1 MAFVTIEEVCLD
13 DKFNEHSESAEDSL
27 SFKNQILRDLQEA
40 TRLRSLREEEHKKSA
55 TMPETPLSMSADS
68 HAIDSGSASNKVSNQ
83 NLSSHSVA
91 HSAIVKTM
99 TSETARDFQDSVD
112 LSSNSQADSLAPNVH
127 SNVISSLKEQVDKEK
142 NLIIPQETEM
152 LKRRFKRPVW
162 ETSLNAESEE
172 EYIPADVAKELI
184 EAKAKESIY
193 TNPKELVSKMT
204 SERQKEAFLQE
215 HHTASNHSEPVR
227 VQSDLVTDDNES
239 DESIA
244 LAASEKANKKKRKK
258 VKKKESSPKDVKQDE
273 IINEEPISRSNRNQK
288 RNKNNR
294 RAGRIARNIIVLL
307 ILILSLAGFF
317 GYRYVSDAVGA
328 KDVKSTKFISVEI
341 PENSGNSYIGQ
352 LLELAGVIKS
362 GKVFNYYTK
371 FKNISNLKSGY
382 YNLQPSMTMDE
393 IIEALQKKGSD
404 KPQEPSL
411 GTVLVKEGYTIEQIA
426 KAVEVNSS
434 AKKGKH
440 SSTGLKAKDFLKLMK
455 DDVFLTK
462 MKAKYPTLL
471 ANLPKDTDA
480 KYVLEGYL
488 FPATYN
494 IHDDTTVESL
504 AEEMLSTMDTY
515 LSPYYATISSSD
527 HNVNEILTLAS
538 LVEKEGATDDD
549 RKNIA
554 SVFYNRLDSDIALQS
569 NIAVLYALGKL
580 GQETTLKEDATID
593 TNIDSLYNDYVHKGL
608 MPGPVDSPSL
618 SAIEAVIN
626 PSSTKYMY
634 FVADV
639 STGNVY
645 FAESYEEHQHNVETY
660 INSKLKDK

>member
-1 MAFVTIEEVCLD
+1 MT
-13 DKFNEHSESAEDSL
+13 DKHNEYSESAEDSL

-55 TMPETPLSMSADS
+55 AVPETPLSMSADS

-91 HSAIVKTM
+91 HSAIAKTM
-99 TSETARDFQDSVD
+99 TSETVRDFQYSVD
-112 LSSNSQADSLAPNVH
+112 LSSNSQADSSAPDVH
-127 SNVISSLKEQVDKEK
+127 SNVISSPKEQVDKEK
-142 NLIIPQETEM
+142 NLSIPQETEI

-172 EYIPADVAKELI
+172 KYIPADVAKELI
-184 EAKAKESIY
+184 EAKAKEAIY

-204 SERQKEAFLQE
+204 SERQKEAFLRE
-215 HHTASNHSEPVR
+215 HHTVSNHSEPVR
-227 VQSDLVTDDNES
+227 VQSDLVTDGNEG

-244 LAASEKANKKKRKK
+244 LAAASEKSNKKKRKK
-258 VKKKESSPKDVKQDE
+258 VKKKKSSPKDVKQDG
-273 IINEEPISRSNRNQK
+273 IINEEPISCSNRNQK
-288 RNKNNR
+288 LNKNNR
-294 RAGRIARNIIVLL
+294 RAGRVARNIIVFL

-341 PENSGNSYIGQ
+341 PENSGSSYIGQ
-352 LLELAGVIKS
+352 LLESAGVIKS

-411 GTVLVKEGYTIEQIA
+411 GTVLVKEGYTIEKIA

-440 SSTGLKAKDFLKLMK
+440 SSTGLKEKDFLKLMK
-455 DDVFLTK
+455 DDAFITK

-471 ANLPKDTDA
+471 ANLPNSTDA

-504 AEEMLSTMDTY
+504 VEEMLSTMDTH
-515 LSPYYATISSSD
+515 LSPYYATILSSN

-554 SVFYNRLDSDIALQS
+554 SVFYNRLNSDMALQS

-593 TNIDSLYNDYVHKGL
+593 TNIDSPYNDYVHKGL

>member
-1 MAFVTIEEVCLD
+1 MT
-13 DKFNEHSESAEDSL
+13 DKYNEHSESAEDSL

-127 SNVISSLKEQVDKEK
+127 SNVISSPKEQVDKEK

-258 VKKKESSPKDVKQDE
+258 VKKKESSLKDVKQDE

-352 LLELAGVIKS
+352 LFESAGVIKS

>member
-1 MAFVTIEEVCLD
+1 MTE
-13 DKFNEHSESAEDSL
+13 KHNEHSESAEDSL

-91 HSAIVKTM
+91 HSAIAKTM

-127 SNVISSLKEQVDKEK
+127 SNVISSPKEQVDKEK

-162 ETSLNAESEE
+162 ETSLNAELEE

-227 VQSDLVTDDNES
+227 VQSDLVTDDNEG

-258 VKKKESSPKDVKQDE
+258 VKKKKSSPKDVKQDE
-273 IINEEPISRSNRNQK
+273 IIDEEPISRSNRNQK

-294 RAGRIARNIIVLL
+294 RAGRLARNIIIFL

-341 PENSGNSYIGQ
+341 PENSGSSYIGQ
-352 LLELAGVIKS
+352 LLESAGVIKS

-382 YNLQPSMTMDE
+382 YNLQASMT
-393 IIEALQKKGSD
+393 
-404 KPQEPSL
+404 
-411 GTVLVKEGYTIEQIA
+411 
-426 KAVEVNSS
+426 
-434 AKKGKH
+434 
-440 SSTGLKAKDFLKLMK
+440 
-455 DDVFLTK
+455 
-462 MKAKYPTLL
+462 
-471 ANLPKDTDA
+471 
-480 KYVLEGYL
+480 
-488 FPATYN
+488 
-494 IHDDTTVESL
+494 
-504 AEEMLSTMDTY
+504 
-515 LSPYYATISSSD
+515 
-527 HNVNEILTLAS
+527 
-538 LVEKEGATDDD
+538 
-549 RKNIA
+549 
-554 SVFYNRLDSDIALQS
+554 
-569 NIAVLYALGKL
+569 
-580 GQETTLKEDATID
+580 
-593 TNIDSLYNDYVHKGL
+593 
-608 MPGPVDSPSL
+608 
-618 SAIEAVIN
+618 
-626 PSSTKYMY
+626 
-634 FVADV
+634 
-639 STGNVY
+639 
-645 FAESYEEHQHNVETY
+645 
-660 INSKLKDK
+660 

>member
-1 MAFVTIEEVCLD
+1 MT
-13 DKFNEHSESAEDSL
+13 DKYNEHSESAEDSL

-127 SNVISSLKEQVDKEK
+127 SNVISSPKEQVDKEK

-162 ETSLNAESEE
+162 ETSLNAELEE

-227 VQSDLVTDDNES
+227 VQSDLVTDDNEG

-258 VKKKESSPKDVKQDE
+258 VKKKESSLKDVKQDE

-294 RAGRIARNIIVLL
+294 RAGRLARNIIIFL

-328 KDVKSTKFISVEI
+328 KDVNSTKFISVEI
-341 PENSGNSYIGQ
+341 PENSGSSYIGQ
-352 LLELAGVIKS
+352 LLESAGVIKS

-440 SSTGLKAKDFLKLMK
+440 SSTGLKAKEFLKLMK
-455 DDVFLTK
+455 DVFLTK
-462 MKAKYPTLL
+462 MKAKYPALL

-515 LSPYYATISSSD
+515 LSPYYATISSSN

>member
-1 MAFVTIEEVCLD
+1 MT
-13 DKFNEHSESAEDSL
+13 DKYNEHSESAEDSL

-127 SNVISSLKEQVDKEK
+127 SNVISSPKEQVDKEK

-258 VKKKESSPKDVKQDE
+258 VKKKESSLKDVKQDE

-341 PENSGNSYIGQ
+341 PENSGSSYIGQ
-352 LLELAGVIKS
+352 LLESAGVIKS

-462 MKAKYPTLL
+462 MKAKYPALL

-515 LSPYYATISSSD
+515 LSPYYATISSSG

-554 SVFYNRLDSDIALQS
+554 SVFYNRLNSDMALQS

-593 TNIDSLYNDYVHKGL
+593 TNIDSPYNDYVHKGL
-608 MPGPVDSPSL
+608 IPGPVDSPSL

-639 STGNVY
+639 TTGNVY

>member
-1 MAFVTIEEVCLD
+1 MT
-13 DKFNEHSESAEDSL
+13 DKHNEYSESAEDSL

-55 TMPETPLSMSADS
+55 AVPETPLSMSADS

-91 HSAIVKTM
+91 HSAIAKTM
-99 TSETARDFQDSVD
+99 TSETVRDFQYSVD
-112 LSSNSQADSLAPNVH
+112 LSSNSQADSSAPDVH
-127 SNVISSLKEQVDKEK
+127 SNVISSPKEQVDKEK
-142 NLIIPQETEM
+142 NLSIPQETEI

-184 EAKAKESIY
+184 EAKAKEAIY

-204 SERQKEAFLQE
+204 SERQKEAFLRE
-215 HHTASNHSEPVR
+215 HHTVSNHSEPVR
-227 VQSDLVTDDNES
+227 VQSDLVTDGNEG

-244 LAASEKANKKKRKK
+244 LAAASEKSNKKKRKK
-258 VKKKESSPKDVKQDE
+258 VKKKKSSPKDVKQDG
-273 IINEEPISRSNRNQK
+273 IINEEPISCSNRNQK
-288 RNKNNR
+288 LNKNNR
-294 RAGRIARNIIVLL
+294 RAGRVARNIIVFL

-328 KDVKSTKFISVEI
+328 KDVKS
-341 PENSGNSYIGQ
+341 
-352 LLELAGVIKS
+352 
-362 GKVFNYYTK
+362 
-371 FKNISNLKSGY
+371 KNISNLKSGY

-411 GTVLVKEGYTIEQIA
+411 GTVLVKEGYTIEKIA

-440 SSTGLKAKDFLKLMK
+440 SSTGLKEKDFLKLMK
-455 DDVFLTK
+455 DDAFITK

-471 ANLPKDTDA
+471 ANLPNSTDA

-504 AEEMLSTMDTY
+504 VEEMLSTMDTH
-515 LSPYYATISSSD
+515 LSPYYATILSSN

-554 SVFYNRLDSDIALQS
+554 SVFYNRLNSDMALQS
-569 NIAVLYALGKL
+569 NIAVLYVLGKL
-580 GQETTLKEDATID
+580 GQETTLKEDTTID
-593 TNIDSLYNDYVHKGL
+593 TNIDSPYNDYVHKGL

>member
-1 MAFVTIEEVCLD
+1 MTE
-13 DKFNEHSESAEDSL
+13 KHNEHSESAEDSL

-352 LLELAGVIKS
+352 LLESAGVIKS

>member
-1 MAFVTIEEVCLD
+1 MT
-13 DKFNEHSESAEDSL
+13 DKYNEHSESAEDSL

-91 HSAIVKTM
+91 HSAIAKTM

-127 SNVISSLKEQVDKEK
+127 SNVISSPKEQVDKEK

-162 ETSLNAESEE
+162 ETSLNAELEE

-227 VQSDLVTDDNES
+227 VQSDLVTDDNEG

-258 VKKKESSPKDVKQDE
+258 VKKKKSSPKDVKQDE
-273 IINEEPISRSNRNQK
+273 IIDEEPISRSNRNQK

-294 RAGRIARNIIVLL
+294 RAGRLARNIIIFL

-341 PENSGNSYIGQ
+341 PENSGSSYIGQ
-352 LLELAGVIKS
+352 LLESAGVIKS

-462 MKAKYPTLL
+462 MKAKYPALL

-639 STGNVY
+639 STSNVY

>member
-1 MAFVTIEEVCLD
+1 MT
-13 DKFNEHSESAEDSL
+13 DKYNEHSESAEDSL

-91 HSAIVKTM
+91 HSAIAKTM

-258 VKKKESSPKDVKQDE
+258 VKKKESSLKDVKQDE

-352 LLELAGVIKS
+352 LLESAGVIKS

-462 MKAKYPTLL
+462 MKAKYPALL

>member
-1 MAFVTIEEVCLD
+1 MT
-13 DKFNEHSESAEDSL
+13 DKYNEHSESAEDSL

-352 LLELAGVIKS
+352 LLESAGVIKS

-580 GQETTLKEDATID
+580 GQETTLNDDATID
-593 TNIDSLYNDYVHKGL
+593 TNIDSLYTDYVHKGL

>member
-1 MAFVTIEEVCLD
+1 MT
-13 DKFNEHSESAEDSL
+13 DKYNEHSESAEDSL

-68 HAIDSGSASNKVSNQ
+68 HVIDSGSASNKVSNQ

-127 SNVISSLKEQVDKEK
+127 SNVISSPKEQVDKEK

-258 VKKKESSPKDVKQDE
+258 VKKKESSLKDVKQDE

-352 LLELAGVIKS
+352 LLESAGVIKS

-462 MKAKYPTLL
+462 MKAKYPALL

-515 LSPYYATISSSD
+515 LSPYYATISSSG

-554 SVFYNRLDSDIALQS
+554 SVFYNRLNSDMALQS

-593 TNIDSLYNDYVHKGL
+593 TNIDSPYNDYVHKGL

-639 STGNVY
+639 TTGNVY

>member
-1 MAFVTIEEVCLD
+1 MT
-13 DKFNEHSESAEDSL
+13 DKYNEHSESAEDSL

-227 VQSDLVTDDNES
+227 VQSDLVTDDNEG

-352 LLELAGVIKS
+352 LLESAGVIKS

>member
-1 MAFVTIEEVCLD
+1 MT
-13 DKFNEHSESAEDSL
+13 DKYNEHSESAEDSL

-91 HSAIVKTM
+91 HSAIAKTM

-127 SNVISSLKEQVDKEK
+127 SNVISSPKEQVDKEK

-172 EYIPADVAKELI
+172 KYIPADVAKELI
-184 EAKAKESIY
+184 EAKAKEAIY

-258 VKKKESSPKDVKQDE
+258 VKKKESSLKDVKQDE

-352 LLELAGVIKS
+352 LLESAGVIKS

-462 MKAKYPTLL
+462 MKAKYPALL